1 MEAPRE
7 ETSPVRNPEQIFAPV
22 SVLALWTGAVMFMT
36 GFQRIRA
43 VRAGRVSRNAFA
55 LGESPAVPTDVTV
68 TNRNL
73 MNLLE
78 MPVLFYVAC
87 IAFYATGHVERG
99 VLVLAWTY
107 VGLRLVHSAIHLT
120 SNRVMHRLIAF
131 ALSNI
136 VLVAL
141 WIRFMTRVL

>member
-1 MEAPRE
+1 
-7 ETSPVRNPEQIFAPV
+7 V

-36 GFQRIRA
+36 GFHRIRA
-43 VRAGRVSRNAFA
+43 VRAGRVSRHAFA

-68 TNRNL
+68 INRNL

-87 IAFYATGHVERG
+87 IAFYATGHVEPG
-99 VLVLAWTY
+99 ALGLAWTY